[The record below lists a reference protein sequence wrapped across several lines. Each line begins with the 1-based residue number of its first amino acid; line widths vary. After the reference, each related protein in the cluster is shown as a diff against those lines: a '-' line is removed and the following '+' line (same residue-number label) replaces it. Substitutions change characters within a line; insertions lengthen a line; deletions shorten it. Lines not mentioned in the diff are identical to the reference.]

1 VWLIVWKRYVIKDIL
16 KKEGKSINEDR
27 LNGGKSAIMPCIG
40 DNDEY
45 EINVN

>member
-1 VWLIVWKRYVIKDIL
+1 MIKDIL
-16 KKEGKSINEDR
+16 KKEEKSINDYR
-27 LNGGKSAIMPCIG
+27 QNGGKSAINCCIG

>member
-1 VWLIVWKRYVIKDIL
+1 MIKDIL
-16 KKEGKSINEDR
+16 KKEEKNINEDR
-27 LNGGKSAIMPCIG
+27 QNGGKSVIRHCIG